1 MKNNNLILE
10 DQLGT
15 LKANAIKM
23 EDKLQQSAQEINK
36 GNNIIQKLQ
45 KDIKVEKQK
54 SKTKNSEI
62 QKLEGTIEQLK
73 KSQDESFREQTNL
86 KHDISRKD
94 DEQKILK
101 STIED
106 LKSKLEESQKVMES
120 NSQS

>member
-1 MKNNNLILE
+1 
-10 DQLGT
+10 
-15 LKANAIKM
+15 
-23 EDKLQQSAQEINK
+23 
-36 GNNIIQKLQ
+36 
-45 KDIKVEKQK
+45 
-54 SKTKNSEI
+54 
-62 QKLEGTIEQLK
+62 LEGTIEQLK